1 MKNRFIELLAELIST
16 PSQSKQEEKAADRLQ
31 AFLTKEGIAK
41 IHRKGNN
48 IWVYN
53 RLFDPSKPTILLN
66 SHIDTV
72 APSSEYTRDPY
83 APTIENGR
91 LYGLGSNDAGGSLVA
106 LTAAFLHFYDK
117 ENLTHNICLTI
128 VAEEECGGDNGL
140 RLIMNEIGKMEF
152 AIVGEPTEMKMAI
165 GERGL
170 MVLDCVA
177 HGRTGHAAREEG
189 LNAIYL
195 AMQDI
200 AWITSYQFSRISEL
214 FGTVKMSVTIINAG
228 TVHNVVPAECRFT
241 IDVRVSEQYS
251 LEEVFDVIQE
261 NLSSTVMPRSMRHN
275 PSSISL
281 SHPLVA
287 AGLALG
293 VEYYGSPTTSDAA
306 VLSPLPCLKMGPG
319 CSSRSH
325 SANEFIEVDE
335 VFKGIDLY
343 IDMLSKVILTK

>member
-1 MKNRFIELLAELIST
+1 MKNRFIKLLAQLIST
-16 PSQSKQEEKAADRLQ
+16 PSLSRQEEKTADRLQ
-31 AFLTKEGIAK
+31 EFLKQEGVSN

-66 SHIDTV
+66 SHHDTV

-83 APTIENGR
+83 SPTIENGR
-91 LYGLGSNDAGGSLVA
+91 LYGLGSNDAGGALVA
-106 LTAAFLHFYDK
+106 LTAAFLHFYN
-117 ENLTHNICLTI
+117 EERLTHNLCLAL

-140 RLIMNEIGKMEF
+140 RLILPEIGKMKF

-189 LNAIYL
+189 VNAIYL

-228 TVHNVVPAECRFT
+228 TVHNVVPSECRFT
-241 IDVRVSEQYS
+241 IDVRVSEQYT
-251 LEEVFDVIQE
+251 LQEVFDVIQE
-261 NLSSTVMPRSMRHN
+261 NLASTVLPRSMRHN

-281 SHPLVA
+281 DHPLVA
-287 AGLALG
+287 CGLSLG
-293 VEYYGSPTTSDAA
+293 VPYYGSPTTSDAA
-306 VLSPLPCLKMGPG
+306 VLSPLHCLKMGPG

-325 SANEFIEVDE
+325 SANEFIEVEE
-335 VFKGIDLY
+335 VFRGIDLY
-343 IDMLSKVILTK
+343 IEMLSKVVL